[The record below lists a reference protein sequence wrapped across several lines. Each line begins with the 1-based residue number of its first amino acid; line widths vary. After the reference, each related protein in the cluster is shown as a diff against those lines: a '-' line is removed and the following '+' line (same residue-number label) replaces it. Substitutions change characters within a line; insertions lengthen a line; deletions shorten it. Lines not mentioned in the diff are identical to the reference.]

1 MQQNVEPGS
10 ALWLA
15 IESYILLLESIPTNI
30 PTTVSFMSTGYTG
43 KRGVD
48 QGGMPDAPTTPARR
62 TGRGV
67 DVGGATGGIVT
78 RPTLS
83 WIGESGPEAVVPLS
97 GTPGSSPLS
106 AFGGGVTNVVINV
119 RALPTDTELID
130 LVNKIRRRGGQV

>member
-48 QGGMPDAPTTPARR
+48 QGGMPDVPTTTTTTTNNRVPRAH
-62 TGRGV
+62 
-67 DVGGATGGIVT
+67 GGPVFA
-78 RPTLS
+78 
-83 WIGESGPEAVVPLS
+83 GESYLVGEQGPELLTMGAS
-97 GTPGSSPLS
+97 GFVTPNNRL
-106 AFGGGVTNVVINV
+106 GGGSTTTIVNVYP
-119 RALPTDTELID
+119 RTMPTDTELID